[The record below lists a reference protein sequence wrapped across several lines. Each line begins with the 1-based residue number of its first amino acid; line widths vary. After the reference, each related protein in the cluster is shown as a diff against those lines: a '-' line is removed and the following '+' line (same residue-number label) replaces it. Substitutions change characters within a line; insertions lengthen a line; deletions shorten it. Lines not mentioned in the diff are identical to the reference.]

1 MGGLSEPTI
10 ASGLKEALRVVSEHA
25 VNVTGSPDASFRNQ
39 AIKILMPE
47 QLRVVEKGLRA
58 VGYGPQ
64 VEDLVLSMNWAAERA
79 APVAKPIFWDALTAM
94 NIDDSRQILGGGPA
108 AATGFFQAKTTA
120 RLTTVFRP
128 MVAQAMHEVGVTRQ
142 YQDLVARFQAIP
154 FVMSATFDLDGYVV
168 SKALA
173 GLFSMVGDE
182 EKPIR
187 TNTAARAPALL
198 KEVFT

>member
-1 MGGLSEPTI
+1 MGGLSELTI

-94 NIDDSRQILGGGPA
+94 NIDDARQILGGGPA

-120 RLTTVFRP
+120 RLTTAFRP
-128 MVAQAMHEVGVTRQ
+128 IVAQAMHEVGVTRQ
-142 YQDLVARFQAIP
+142 YQDLVRRFQAIP
-154 FVMSATFDLDGYVV
+154 FAMSATFDLDGYVV

-182 EKPIR
+182 EKQIR